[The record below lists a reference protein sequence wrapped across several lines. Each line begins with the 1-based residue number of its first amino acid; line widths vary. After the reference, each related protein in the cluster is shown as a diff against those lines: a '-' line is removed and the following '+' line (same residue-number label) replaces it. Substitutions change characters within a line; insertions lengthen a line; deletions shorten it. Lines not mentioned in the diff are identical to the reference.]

1 MSTMLMP
8 LQFHV
13 SSCSV
18 SSSLSVVIQNTST
31 ILQALL
37 VIYCFEHI
45 TFLHCSQN
53 CLLFC
58 PPRLFIL
65 HFRIVLFLCPAFFL
79 LCLSQRD
86 FLPLYSIP
94 SQHIIT
100 CTALP
105 SSVSSSSGQ
114 WRTGFIAL
122 ITPQR
127 SLRLF
132 SSYLPTTAAPS
143 FPMLCSS
150 SRSPFFAGSFCTLTV
165 HILSCL
171 AFSHLVCH

>member
-53 CLLFC
+53 CLLFR
-58 PPRLFIL
+58 PPRL
-65 HFRIVLFLCPAFFL
+65 FFL